1 MNDPAGPNAE
11 DSFSARDQQLADI
24 LAKLTDRV
32 QRGEAVNLEQ
42 VCRAHPLLA
51 SDLRELWGTVLVANA
66 VGSDIRDE
74 TPRDGQEQE
83 DGFEQPP
90 RRVGEYELLREIG
103 RGGMGVV
110 YLARQV
116 NLDRELA
123 VKTILRGP
131 FASAADRQRFL
142 AEAQAAA
149 RLDHP
154 GIVPVYQVGED
165 AGRMY
170 FSMKYI
176 PGSTLADL
184 LVDGPLEPHV
194 TARIMSQ
201 VSRAI
206 EFAHQ
211 HGVLHRDLKPS
222 NILIDEAGQPHLT
235 DFGLAKRI
243 TDPHSM
249 THSGAIVGTPAYM
262 SPEQAAGNRGW
273 VGPSSD
279 VYSLGAILYHALTGV
294 PPFQARTP
302 VDTLMKVIEQD
313 PVPPR
318 QLNRQVDR
326 DLELIAV
333 RCLQKPTDLRYA
345 SAAALA
351 DDLEAYLNH
360 QPISAR
366 SGRLT
371 HVVSRLFRETHH
383 ATVLENWGV
392 LWMWHSLAL
401 LVACLLTNVLFWKQI
416 DNRWAY
422 FYLWSAGFGTWA
434 AVFWFLRHRQG
445 PVTFVERQIAHIWAA
460 ALLCIIALF
469 PLEAYLG
476 LAPLKLSPVLGLIA
490 GMVFLVK
497 AGILSGVF
505 YIQAAALFVTAGLMA
520 VFTSYEHLIFGV
532 VSAACF
538 FFPGLK
544 YYRQQVLRQQ
554 LDRADGDEPAH

>member
-1 MNDPAGPNAE
+1 MNTSSQSPHPDDASTEREQRLA
-11 DSFSARDQQLADI
+11 QQLAD
-24 LAKLTDRV
+24 LTDRV
-32 QRGEAVNLEQ
+32 QRGEQVDLERE
-42 VCRAHPLLA
+42 CRAHPDLA
-51 SDLRELWGTVLVANA
+51 SDLRELWGTILVANA
-66 VGSDIRDE
+66 IGSTSADRLSDPIPQQKE
-74 TPRDGQEQE
+74 GAP
-83 DGFEQPP
+83 PLP
-90 RRVGEYELLREIG
+90 RRIGDYELMEELG

-116 NLDRELA
+116 NLNRQLA

-131 FASAADRQRFL
+131 LASKGDRDRFL

-176 PGSTLADL
+176 KGPTLSDL
-184 LVDGPLEPHV
+184 LNDGPLDPQLA
-194 TARIMSQ
+194 ARLLAK
-201 VSRAI
+201 VARGI

-222 NILIDEAGQPHLT
+222 NILVDEDGEPHIT

-243 TDPHSM
+243 TDPQSM
-249 THSGAIVGTPAYM
+249 THSGAVVGTPAYM
-262 SPEQAAGNRGW
+262 SPEQAAGRSGS
-273 VGPSSD
+273 VGPASD
-279 VYSLGAILYHALTGV
+279 VYSLGAILYHMLTGE
-294 PPFQARTP
+294 PPFQAASP

-313 PVPPR
+313 PAPPR
-318 QLNRQVDR
+318 QRNRDVDR

-333 RCLQKPTDLRYA
+333 RCLQKPPDLRYPG
-345 SAAALA
+345 AADLA
-351 DDLEAYLNH
+351 DDLEAYLNNE
-360 QPISAR
+360 PIAAR

-371 HVVSRLFRETHH
+371 QVVSRWFRETHH
-383 ATVLENWGV
+383 ATVLENWGL

-401 LVACLLTNVLFWKQI
+401 FVACLLTNILFWYQV
-416 DNRWAY
+416 DNRWYY
-422 FYLWSAGFGTWA
+422 FCLWSAGFGTWA
-434 AVFWFLRHRQG
+434 VVFWALRHRQG
-445 PVTFVERQIAHIWAA
+445 PVTFVERQIAHVWAA

-476 LAPLKLSPVLGLIA
+476 LPPLKLSPVLGLIA
-490 GMVFLVK
+490 GMVFLIK
-497 AGILSGVF
+497 AGILSGLF
-505 YIQAAALFVTAGLMA
+505 YIQAAALFLTAGLMA
-520 VFTSYEHLIFGV
+520 VWTSYEHLIFGI

-544 YYRQQVLRQQ
+544 YYRQQSGKA
-554 LDRADGDEPAH
+554 RAEDEQSDAA